1 MRNRH
6 QPPEPT
12 NVSAIQSG
20 DFTGPVPSIARPS
33 VGDAGFRQMND
44 SNVVLLASYRGK
56 RRALA
61 PRHQVVHASAR
72 PPTMWPGIR
81 FDQDY
86 AERMIVNA
94 MVFTIVVLLV
104 LIGVWLMDG
113 LAQAPHHLA

>member
-12 NVSAIQSG
+12 NVSEIQSG
-20 DFTGPVPSIARPS
+20 DFTGPVSSVARPS
-33 VGDAGFRQMND
+33 VWDADFRHMND
-44 SNVVLLASYRGK
+44 SNVVQLAPYRGK

-61 PRHQVVHASAR
+61 PRHKIVHASAR
-72 PPTMWPGIR
+72 SPTMWSGIR
-81 FDQDY
+81 FDEDY
-86 AERMIVNA
+86 AERMMVNA
-94 MVFTIVVLLV
+94 TAFTIVVLLV